1 MLTLRSFDSM
11 LDALLFGTTTS
22 PAGTSPAIELLR
34 AQKGL
39 HAYKLADSVQ
49 NASVQI
55 RLIGTTAGRQV
66 VFDAMRMEELSM
78 PLWAEGV
85 SSATGTRK
93 GFLIELEEQGAW
105 AVSNYAEDGNT
116 YAMAARVLSL
126 RRGSDGS
133 MRVQRGATS
142 RVDEAHVLQFGEYV
156 MATLAVASAPMV
168 IQIVDD
174 KPPRRGMTRFR
185 RVRMAEPW
193 TDLHKE
199 GIPKLGK
206 TTHPAYIADE
216 ILDEINVLE
225 GRIWLGLYQFETI
238 AERSSTFRQMHHHRR
253 GITGAMRL
261 VLSPLT
267 AAAAAEVADN
277 ERAGMQQARGLVVLP
292 DFLTWIE
299 WRDAACGVPGQR
311 FGLLLQAVED
321 EAGPSDAKGL
331 LFALPADWALNAES
345 FARLPM
351 LAFDLRLKSAGLPL
365 LEVYDVSPA
374 MVAAGQVDTD
384 QLGRFLLTTLTFI
397 GQPRMAE
404 QADAG
409 SNPARQA
416 TDRARAAKRL
426 DAQVN
431 MKEVRLI
438 IDLPGEVEDVADAGE
453 GRAPGPGGVAPGGMP
468 WHRVRMFWRW
478 RLGRLEIV
486 RPHARGSV
494 ENGVSRRVTLLLHP
508 SESTKRAAKRAR
520 SDAVQAQ

>member
-1 MLTLRSFDSM
+1 MPTLRSSDSM
-11 LDALLFGTTTS
+11 LDALLLGTTTS
-22 PAGTSPAIELLR
+22 LVGPSPAIELLR
-34 AQKGL
+34 AQKSL
-39 HAYKLADSVQ
+39 HAYKLAESLQ
-49 NASVQI
+49 NAAIQLG
-55 RLIGTTAGRQV
+55 LIGTTAGRQV
-66 VFDAMRMEELSM
+66 VFNFIRMEELSM

-85 SSATGTRK
+85 NPATRTRQS
-93 GFLIELEEQGAW
+93 FLIEAEEQGTW
-105 AVSNYAEDGNT
+105 AVSTYAEDGNS
-116 YAMAARVLSL
+116 YAVAARVLIL
-126 RRGSDGS
+126 KRDPDGS
-133 MRVQRGATS
+133 MRVQRGPTTRADGTQ
-142 RVDEAHVLQFGEYV
+142 LLKIGESV
-156 MATLAVASAPMV
+156 MAILAIASAPMLT
-168 IQIVDD
+168 QIVDD

-185 RVRMAEPW
+185 RIRMAEPW

-206 TTHPAYIADE
+206 TTRPIYVADE
-216 ILDEINVLE
+216 ILDESNVLE
-225 GRIWLGLYQFETI
+225 GRIWLGLYQFETS
-238 AERSSTFRQMHHHRR
+238 AERSSTLRQMHHHRR

-299 WRDAACGVPGQR
+299 WRDAACGVPGLR

-374 MVAAGQVDTD
+374 MVTAGQVDAD

-438 IDLPGEVEDVADAGE
+438 IDLPGKVEDVADAGE

-478 RLGRLEIV
+478 RLGRLEVV